1 MSGAVMVFAVL
12 GALILAQNVMSSAD
26 GTEKEFQ
33 LVQGTR
39 EHQASGGAASQKTE
53 EPGAPSA
60 ADAAKSCGSG
70 EEKKTEKPEK
80 ESIASSAFGYEKEAD
95 TVGEQAAYY
104 AMCCQGVRYVYGGTD
119 LPDLDGGKI
128 SAGYSFSNDKELELV
143 ELPDEDWGDSYG
155 VDSSGF
161 VMKVFEKFNVKLPRA
176 VKEQAQQGTE
186 VKIKDIR
193 PGDIIFYGTSDARIT
208 HCGIY
213 VGGDQVV
220 HASARTKAVK
230 ISDMNYRRMAKVV
243 RVV

>member
-1 MSGAVMVFAVL
+1 M
-12 GALILAQNVMSSAD
+12 
-26 GTEKEFQ
+26 
-33 LVQGTR
+33 
-39 EHQASGGAASQKTE
+39 
-53 EPGAPSA
+53 
-60 ADAAKSCGSG
+60 
-70 EEKKTEKPEK
+70 
-80 ESIASSAFGYEKEAD
+80 
-95 TVGEQAAYY
+95 
-104 AMCCQGVRYVYGGTD
+104 
-119 LPDLDGGKI
+119 
-128 SAGYSFSNDKELELV
+128 AGYSFSSDKGPELV
-143 ELPDEDWGDSYG
+143 ELPDEAWGDSYG

-176 VKEQAQQGTE
+176 VKGQAQQGTE

-213 VGGDQVV
+213 VGGDRVV